1 MDYMPYEISS
11 ANNNSTLVIGGG
23 GGEDVLVA
31 LAGGSKSVTAVEL
44 NPLIVSAAKRFG
56 GSSAGNLYDRKDV
69 HLFIDDGRRFI
80 SSTSSKYDKIVIK
93 LVDSWAAQLAGG
105 YALSENYLYTV
116 EAFKQ
121 YLQHLN
127 GDNGMLVMVRWNI
140 ELPRLIPLVV
150 ESLRQEE
157 TGGNRSMQDIGR
169 QILVVQDSPGLFFG
183 SNAQRTIYPVL
194 VIVKNSPFTSSE
206 IDLAKQRIA
215 RDNAKVIIMPGGY
228 VQPPYD
234 RLLST
239 DINGRNNTNNNNN
252 NQQQRPLT
260 SRVNYDPQQQTTLF
274 GLKPP
279 TDDSPFYFAR
289 EQIPNQMKLLLETVV
304 GVSIVLSLLLVYYS
318 RIRRIQLTTSASRK
332 FHLSFVVL
340 IGFGFIFL
348 EITFIQKFLLLLG
361 TPIMALTV
369 ILFSILLSSGIGAY
383 LSGRLFS
390 KNPYKAILI
399 SIPVLATIL
408 LIYYNFLSAIIDR
421 GIILE
426 LYQRI
431 ALTFVLLS
439 PAGLLMGFQFPSITR
454 MASSSSSSSSSS
466 LAMHSSQKQKSTTT
480 AATTTTLTTTAA
492 NDDITLLWGVNVIA
506 SVVGTVLT
514 AISSMV
520 IGFNG
525 NLLVGLGVYL
535 VALTL
540 AIAAARITTKTKSKR
555 QSGGGY

>member
-1 MDYMPYEISS
+1 
-11 ANNNSTLVIGGG
+11 
-23 GGEDVLVA
+23 
-31 LAGGSKSVTAVEL
+31 
-44 NPLIVSAAKRFG
+44 
-56 GSSAGNLYDRKDV
+56 
-69 HLFIDDGRRFI
+69 
-80 SSTSSKYDKIVIK
+80 
-93 LVDSWAAQLAGG
+93 
-105 YALSENYLYTV
+105 
-116 EAFKQ
+116 
-121 YLQHLN
+121 
-127 GDNGMLVMVRWNI
+127 
-140 ELPRLIPLVV
+140 
-150 ESLRQEE
+150 
-157 TGGNRSMQDIGR
+157 
-169 QILVVQDSPGLFFG
+169 
-183 SNAQRTIYPVL
+183 
-194 VIVKNSPFTSSE
+194 
-206 IDLAKQRIA
+206 
-215 RDNAKVIIMPGGY
+215 
-228 VQPPYD
+228 
-234 RLLST
+234 
-239 DINGRNNTNNNNN
+239 
-252 NQQQRPLT
+252 
-260 SRVNYDPQQQTTLF
+260 
-274 GLKPP
+274 
-279 TDDSPFYFAR
+279 
-289 EQIPNQMKLLLETVV
+289 MKLLLETVV

-466 LAMHSSQKQKSTTT
+466 LAMHSSQKQKSTTA

>member
-1 MDYMPYEISS
+1 
-11 ANNNSTLVIGGG
+11 
-23 GGEDVLVA
+23 
-31 LAGGSKSVTAVEL
+31 
-44 NPLIVSAAKRFG
+44 
-56 GSSAGNLYDRKDV
+56 
-69 HLFIDDGRRFI
+69 
-80 SSTSSKYDKIVIK
+80 
-93 LVDSWAAQLAGG
+93 
-105 YALSENYLYTV
+105 
-116 EAFKQ
+116 
-121 YLQHLN
+121 
-127 GDNGMLVMVRWNI
+127 
-140 ELPRLIPLVV
+140 
-150 ESLRQEE
+150 
-157 TGGNRSMQDIGR
+157 
-169 QILVVQDSPGLFFG
+169 
-183 SNAQRTIYPVL
+183 
-194 VIVKNSPFTSSE
+194 
-206 IDLAKQRIA
+206 
-215 RDNAKVIIMPGGY
+215 
-228 VQPPYD
+228 
-234 RLLST
+234 
-239 DINGRNNTNNNNN
+239 
-252 NQQQRPLT
+252 
-260 SRVNYDPQQQTTLF
+260 
-274 GLKPP
+274 
-279 TDDSPFYFAR
+279 
-289 EQIPNQMKLLLETVV
+289 MKLLLETVV
-304 GVSIVLSLLLVYYS
+304 GVSVVLSLLLAYYS

-390 KNPYKAILI
+390 KNPYKAVVI
-399 SIPVLATIL
+399 SIPVLATIV
-408 LIYYNFLSAIIDR
+408 LIYYNFLSAIIDS

-454 MASSSSSSSSSS
+454 MASSSSSASS

-480 AATTTTLTTTAA
+480 SATATTLTTTAA

-535 VALTL
+535 AALTS
-540 AIAAARITTKTKSKR
+540 AIAAARMTTKTKK
-555 QSGGGY
+555 